1 MTVAARLDDIIRN
14 IPDFPKPGIQFKDI
28 STLFLDVE
36 LCKDVVKALGELVAP
51 SRPDAIAGIE
61 SRGFLLGPA
70 LAMELQLPFIMVR
83 KAGKL
88 PAETLAET
96 YQLEYGEATI
106 EVHRDAIKPGMRICI
121 HDDVLATGGTVQAAY
136 RLLSKAGGMPVSASF
151 LLELGFL
158 HGRQGLSN
166 FPMACH
172 SLVTY

>member
-28 STLFLDVE
+28 STLFLDAA
-36 LCKDVVKALGELVAP
+36 LCKDVVKALAESVAP
-51 SRPDAIAGIE
+51 SKPDAIAGIE

-70 LAMELQLPFIMVR
+70 LAMELHLPFIMVR

-106 EVHRDAIKPGMRICI
+106 EVHRDAIKAGMRICI
-121 HDDVLATGGTVQAAY
+121 HDDVLATGGTIQAAY
-136 RLLSKAGGMPVSASF
+136 RLLSNAGGVPVSASF

-158 HGRQGLSN
+158 HGRQRLANYPVG
-166 FPMACH
+166 CH